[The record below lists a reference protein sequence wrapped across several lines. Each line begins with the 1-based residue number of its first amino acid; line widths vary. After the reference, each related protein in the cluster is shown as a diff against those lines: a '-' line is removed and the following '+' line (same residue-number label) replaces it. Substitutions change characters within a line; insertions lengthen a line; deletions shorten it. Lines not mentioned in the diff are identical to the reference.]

1 MAVQSLRFM
10 VSDLESSLPLGS
22 FSEAEAKLAGSLLGA
37 FKTFV
42 VFLFFEVLEDCLW
55 LGLRTLWPP
64 WKSVKI

>member
-1 MAVQSLRFM
+1 MAVQSLRLV

-22 FSEAEAKLAGSLLGA
+22 SSEAEAKLAGSLLGA

-55 LGLRTLWPP
+55 LGLRPLWPP
-64 WKSVKI
+64 WKLVEM